1 MSRIEKKRRNNLF
14 DILSWNLQG
23 LRNFQIIY
31 RRKKEGCQRL
41 LEKRK
46 HNRNPGMLPFRID
59 ENGRFN
65 YQPPPSAN
73 TGST

>member
-41 LEKRK
+41 FKK
-46 HNRNPGMLPFRID
+46 KAQPFFGYAFFLKI
-59 ENGRFN
+59 
-65 YQPPPSAN
+65 
-73 TGST
+73 